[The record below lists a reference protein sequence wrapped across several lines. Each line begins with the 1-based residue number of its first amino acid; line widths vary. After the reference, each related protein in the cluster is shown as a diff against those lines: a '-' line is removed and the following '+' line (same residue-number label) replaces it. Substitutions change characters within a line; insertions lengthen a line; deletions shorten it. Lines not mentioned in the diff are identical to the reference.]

1 MTISE
6 MHILFKLSLDKVGNS
21 SLPYFE
27 PEAIDLILNYAIKA
41 VYKQKIS
48 GNNALRQG
56 AEETNK
62 RRVDLQTMIVGYSTE
77 TFVTNS
83 DNKPYG
89 KFVEVPSNMF
99 YLLDEEVCISSDTC
113 SLTITNGTLEEGEM
127 YKLSTGSIRYPQST
141 GVTYVAGNTFIGIK
155 DKLLWDVISGTIK
168 VLQAKRV
175 NVLPIRNDQ
184 YNTLTLDPFN
194 RPSSDRVLKLDY
206 GNITILNTTKLYYE
220 LISSKGIDILKYYLR
235 YYKTPLTVSY
245 PAYLLN
251 PANGNCDLPAI
262 IHEEIVDFAVNWT
275 LESIESPRFQSQI
288 ANLQRNE

>member
-27 PEAIDLILNYAIKA
+27 PEAIDFILNYAIKD

-56 AEETNK
+56 AEETGK
-62 RRVDLQTMIVGYSTE
+62 RRVDLQTMICNYQSS
-77 TFVTNS
+77 TFVTNTDS
-83 DNKPYG
+83 KPYG
-89 KFVEVPSNMF
+89 RLVEVPSSPKMF
-99 YLLDEEVCISSDTC
+99 YLLDEEVCILNRNCLKQVITGGIEEGVMYKVVGGAVTYKGNTYTAN
-113 SLTITNGTLEEGEM
+113 TIT
-127 YKLSTGSIRYPQST
+127 Q
-141 GVTYVAGNTFIGIK
+141 TFIGEYGFT
-155 DKLLWDVISGTIK
+155 DFTHTTTAYVYEC
-168 VLQAKRV
+168 KRV

-184 YNTLTLDPFN
+184 YNSLILDPFN
-194 RPSSDRVLKLDY
+194 RPDENKVLKLDF
-206 GNITILNTTKLYYE
+206 GV
-220 LISSKGIDILKYYLR
+220 ISSKLYFELIGSKTIELLKYYLR
-235 YYKTPLTVSY
+235 YYKY
-245 PAYLLN
+245 PAVVDYNAYLIN
-251 PANGNCDLPAI
+251 PTNGNCDLPEI

>member
-41 VYKQKIS
+41 VYKQKIT

-62 RRVDLQTMIVGYSTE
+62 RRTDLQTMIVGYSTE

-113 SLTITNGTLEEGEM
+113 APTITNGTLEEGEM
-127 YKLSTGSIRYPQST
+127 YKLSTGSIKYPQTT
-141 GVTYVAGNTFIGIK
+141 GTTYVAGNTFIGIK
-155 DKLLWDVISGTIK
+155 DKLSWDIVSGTIK

-184 YNTLTLDPFN
+184 YNTLMLDPFN
-194 RPSSDRVLKLDY
+194 RPDENRILKLDY
-206 GNITILNTTKLYYE
+206 GIISSKLYYE
-220 LISSKGIDILKYYLR
+220 LIGSKNIEILKYYLR
-235 YYKTPLTVSY
+235 YYKTPATVSY

-251 PANGNCDLPAI
+251 PVNGNCDLPAI

-288 ANLQRNE
+288 LNLQRNE

>member
-99 YLLDEEVCISSDTC
+99 YLLDEEVCIFNKSCQKEVLSGN
-113 SLTITNGTLEEGEM
+113 IEEGIM
-127 YKLSTGSIRYPQST
+127 YKVVGTS
-141 GVTYVAGNTFIGIK
+141 VTYNSVTYSNGKTFIGI
-155 DKLLWDVISGTIK
+155 SGVTTYTVSSAK
-168 VLQAKRV
+168 VYEALRV

-194 RPSSDRVLKLDY
+194 RPGEDRVLKLDY
-206 GNITILNTTKLYYE
+206 GIISSKLYYE
-220 LISSKGIDILKYYLR
+220 LIGNKTIDILKYYLR
-235 YYKTPLTVSY
+235 YYKTPATVKF
-245 PAYLLN
+245 PAT
-251 PANGNCDLPAI
+251 AVDCDLPAI